1 MVTSGKN
8 GALAELKRDPVEKD
22 QSRPKEGAKVKL
34 MPAKKV

>member
-1 MVTSGKN
+1 MVTSWKN
-8 GALAELKRDPVEKD
+8 GALAKLKRDRAEKD